1 LPDPVAADA
10 PPASIAVLS
19 DSARPWVFAA
29 ALTTLF
35 MAAIESTIV
44 ATSMPTIVGALG
56 GFELFSWV
64 FTVYLLIQAVTI
76 PLYGRLADLY
86 GRKRILFWG
95 IGVFLASSL
104 LCGLAWSMLSLIL
117 FRVLQGLG
125 AGAIMPVA
133 MTLLGDVYRGADRA
147 RMQGYVSSSFG
158 SAAILGPVV
167 GAAIVAH
174 VSWSWVFWVNV
185 PFGLAAAVMLAVTLR
200 ENVEHRPH
208 RLDYAG
214 SLLMMLGTGTLLF
227 VLVRAT
233 ALSWTEIALL
243 GGAALILLGWFVAHE
258 RVTKE
263 PMLPLRLWRNRL
275 IVGSNLLNLANGA
288 AFMGIAAFLPAYI
301 QGVMGRSTLLAGLV
315 LTGMSGAWPLGG
327 FAAGRVMLRSTFRR
341 AAIAGGISIVAG
353 SLMLL
358 GLTSD
363 RPPSWPIAAALLVG
377 FGMGL
382 CSNSFVVAVQAS
394 VAWSERGMATSS
406 MMFTRILG
414 QAIGTALFGG
424 ILNASLSSHLVGGG
438 NLVDRLMDPALRDA
452 LDPAA
457 IAPLMAAFDHGL
469 HLVYSI
475 TVLLAL
481 VMLACAFALP
491 PGIGVRARASE

>member
-1 LPDPVAADA
+1 
-10 PPASIAVLS
+10 
-19 DSARPWVFAA
+19 
-29 ALTTLF
+29 

-44 ATSMPTIVGALG
+44 ATAMPSIVGTLG
-56 GFELFSWV
+56 GFDLFSWV

-86 GRKRILFWG
+86 GRKRILLWG
-95 IGVFLASSL
+95 IAVFLAASL
-104 LCGLAWSMLSLIL
+104 LCGLAWSMLSLIA

-125 AGAIMPVA
+125 AGAVMPVA

-147 RMQGYVSSSFG
+147 RMQGYVSSTFG

-167 GAAIVAH
+167 GAVIVAH
-174 VSWSWVFWVNV
+174 VSWSWVFWINV
-185 PFGLAAAVMLAVTLR
+185 PFGLVAMTMLAVTLR
-200 ENVEHRPH
+200 ERVEPRAH

-227 VLVRAT
+227 LLVRAT
-233 ALSWTEIALL
+233 ALDWGWTAGLAAGALV
-243 GGAALILLGWFVAHE
+243 LLGWFVAHE
-258 RVTKE
+258 RVTPE
-263 PMLPLRLWRNRL
+263 PMLPLRLWANRVIL
-275 IVGSNLLNLANGA
+275 GSNLLNLANGA
-288 AFMGIAAFLPAYI
+288 TYMGIAAFLPAYI

-315 LTGMSGAWPLGG
+315 LTAMAGAWPLGG
-327 FAAGRVMLRSTFRR
+327 FVAGRMMLRSTFRR
-341 AAIAGGISIVAG
+341 ASIGGGIAVVLG

-358 GLTSD
+358 GLTFD
-363 RPPSWPIAAALLVG
+363 RPPFWPIVAALLVG

-394 VAWSERGMATSS
+394 VAWSERGIATSS

-424 ILNASLSSHLVGGG
+424 ILNASLAGHLAGGG
-438 NLVDRLMDPALRDA
+438 NLVDRLMQPDLRATLDA
-452 LDPAA
+452 AVVG
-457 IAPLMAAFDHGL
+457 PLMDSFDRGL

-475 TVLLAL
+475 TVLLAI

-491 PGIGVRARASE
+491 VGLSVRSRQPD